1 MVAGTIDIGY
11 QGYIYT
17 YLDICLFFFSYLIAF
32 LLNLSLMTFSY
43 LRVICGKLFIVI
55 KFRFN
60 GKKFVF
66 PLIF

>member
-11 QGYIYT
+11 QGYIYM

-60 GKKFVF
+60 GKKFAF

>member
-17 YLDICLFFFSYLIAF
+17 YLDICLFFSYLIAF

-60 GKKFVF
+60 GKKFAF

>member
-17 YLDICLFFFSYLIAF
+17 YLDICLFFFLIAF

-60 GKKFVF
+60 GKKFAF